1 MSRFFLHRLSTKL
14 VLTMNVLLVF
24 TITFISLIYY
34 WNSRNVI
41 ANHVRESSRQSA
53 KQTADYMSLIL
64 TVGIDMGQQ
73 ISRDA
78 SIQKVIQDEAKEDL
92 SIDQKYGIKE
102 TVDQLLNNVMYTN
115 TFVRSIYLLKE
126 EGDSW
131 GSGLFNISKVRR
143 YTLNETAWYS
153 DIVNNRVDDTWL
165 QLQYDPFSGGGEN
178 TDLVLTY
185 VKPLRDI
192 QKRETIG
199 AIVVNLNGQVIL
211 QAIERISLGKTG
223 KFFII
228 NNAGDIM
235 IDSDPSIYSQ
245 DLLVSPQWQNVNLAQ
260 QTELEFEWDINDDRY
275 YVVTQKMENDWMII
289 GIVPVIEIIS
299 DIQNIQRQ
307 IWMYA
312 TFFLLIS
319 SIVGWLFSRRIT
331 SPLKRL
337 MNQMTQISKSNFE
350 ALTEVTSQD
359 EVGQLSRKYN
369 QMIHQIEVL
378 IEQVNEVESKKREA
392 EMRALRHQI
401 NPHFL
406 YNTLSTIRWMVK
418 FKHDEKAYHAIAAL
432 VQLME
437 ASMEKKG
444 PFITIQDEIDLLEKY
459 MVIQK
464 FRYGSHIELKIIC
477 DERCYDY
484 KIPRMLLQPL
494 VENAIFHGMAPK
506 EAAGEIQVS
515 ISLVEGVKPRIFIQI
530 EDDGVGIPAQMIP
543 GLLKPTS
550 KRQSGIMYGIG
561 LNHVHETIQLYYGAK
576 SGVNIQSIPNQGTV
590 ISLELE
596 IREDEADAI

>member
-14 VLTMNVLLVF
+14 VLTMNVLLVL

-34 WNSRNVI
+34 WNSRNII

-78 SIQKVIQDEAKEDL
+78 MIQKVIQDEAKEDL

-143 YTLNETAWYS
+143 YTLNETSWYS
-153 DIVNNRVDDTWL
+153 DIVNNQVDDTWL

-185 VKPLRDI
+185 VKTLRNI
-192 QKRETIG
+192 QTRETIG

-235 IDSDPSIYSQ
+235 IDDDPSIYSQ
-245 DLLVSPQWQNVNLAQ
+245 DLLASSQWQNINLVH
-260 QTELEFEWDINDDRY
+260 QTELEFELDIDDERY

-299 DIQNIQRQ
+299 DIQNIQRE
-307 IWMYA
+307 IWLYA
-312 TFFLLIS
+312 TIFLLIS

-337 MNQMTQISKSNFE
+337 MNQMSQITKSNFE

-369 QMIHQIEVL
+369 QMIHQIEML

-418 FKHDEKAYHAIAAL
+418 FKHYEKAYNAIAAL

-444 PFITIQDEIDLLEKY
+444 PFITIRDEIDLLEKY

-464 FRYGSHIELKIIC
+464 FRYGSHIELTITC

-494 VENAIFHGMAPK
+494 VENAIFHGIAPK
-506 EAAGEIQVS
+506 EAAGQIEVN
-515 ISLVEGVKPRIFIQI
+515 ISLVEGVKPRIFILI
-530 EDDGVGIPAQMIP
+530 KDDGVGIPAHVMP
-543 GLLKPTS
+543 GLLKPSS
-550 KRQSGIMYGIG
+550 KRQTGIMYGIG
-561 LNHVHETIQLYYGAK
+561 LNHVHETIQLHYGSQ
-576 SGVNIQSIPNQGTV
+576 SGVNIQSVPNQGTV

-596 IREDEADAI
+596 NREDEGDAI